1 MPEWTLPSET
11 ASIPLARQLATDAFP
26 GLSRDSLDSI
36 AMVVSELATNCVRH
50 AGTVFSLRVGRPEQ
64 DLVRIDVRDDD
75 AAQPVLRNPTPAQ
88 LHGRGLRIVQALARQ
103 WGVLPATRGVGKTVW
118 CTVAV

>member
-11 ASIPLARQLATDAFP
+11 ASIPLARKLATDALP
-26 GLSRDSLDSI
+26 GLSRDSLDSV

-50 AGTVFSLRVGRPEQ
+50 AGTVFRLTVARQ
-64 DLVRIDVRDDD
+64 QTDLVRIDVMDSD
-75 AAQPVLRNPTPAQ
+75 AGRPVLGNPSPAQ
-88 LHGRGLRIVQALARQ
+88 LHGRGLQIVQALARQ
-103 WGVLPATRGVGKTVW
+103 WGVVPAALGAGKTVW